1 MDENNFNHGNIKTTN
16 ISSEMRTSF
25 LDYSMSVIV
34 ARALPDVRD
43 GMKPVHRRILYAM
56 NDLGIVADKPHKKS
70 ARIVGEVIGKYH
82 PHGDTAVYETM
93 VRMAQDFSYRY
104 PLVDGHGN
112 FGSVDGDGAAAMRY
126 TEARMSKISMELL
139 RDINKDTVDWMDNY
153 DGEEHEPVVLPCRF
167 PNLLVNGT
175 TGIAVGM
182 ATNIPPHNL
191 GETIDAVFAIM
202 DNPDITVMELMED
215 YISGPDFPTGG
226 YILGRAGIKQAY
238 ETGRGSIMIRSKV
251 QVEDMPNGKKQIIVT
266 EIPYVVNKAALVE
279 KIASLVRE
287 KLIEGITDLR
297 DESNMEGIRIVIEL
311 RKDVQSDVILNQLYR
326 MTSLQTSFGVN
337 MIVLVDNAPRQLGLK
352 DVLQC
357 YLDHQIDVTVRR
369 TRFELKKA
377 EDRAHIL
384 EGLKI
389 ALDHIDEIITLIRNS
404 KDTSIAMNG
413 LMENFGLSEIQ
424 AKAIL
429 DMQFRRLTGLERQK
443 IEEEY
448 DGLMAQI
455 TDLKDIL
462 NNHSRV
468 LEIIRTELSEIKE
481 KYNDKRRSEII
492 DAEIDMQDEDLI
504 PQEDVVITMT
514 VNGYVKRIPVDT
526 YRLQNRGG
534 KGIKGMSMHEDDIVD
549 QFLTMMT
556 HDYLLMFTNLGKV
569 YRIKGYQV
577 PLASRTSKGI
587 PIVNLLNLDKN
598 EKVLAMV
605 PVERENSPAKF
616 LFFVT
621 AQGIVKRVPI
631 EEFENIRQS
640 GKIAI
645 NLRDG
650 DELISAKP
658 TTGSSQI
665 LIAAANGQAIR
676 FNETDVRP
684 MGRTATGVKGF
695 NVNGSRVI
703 GMTTDF
709 EGQYILS
716 VTEKGYG
723 KKSKLEDYRMTNRG
737 GKGVKTVQVT
747 EKNGPL
753 VFLRAVNGDEDCLIM
768 TNEGIVIRIS
778 LEKVSVY
785 SRNTQG
791 VKLISVEDDQSV
803 STVAIV
809 YKSEDDEETEEDTE
823 NNEFNSELEGETAGV
838 LEAESTVN
846 SESEN
851 IAE

>member
-191 GETIDAVFAIM
+191 GETIDAVFAVM

-251 QVEDMPNGKKQIIVT
+251 KVEDMPNGKKQIIVT

-287 KLIEGITDLR
+287 KIIEGITDLR

-337 MIVLVDNAPRQLGLK
+337 MIVLVDNAPQQLGLK
-352 DVLQC
+352 DVLKC

-389 ALDHIDEIITLIRNS
+389 ALDHIDAIISLIRSS

-448 DGLMAQI
+448 DSLMAQI

-468 LEIIRTELSEIKE
+468 LEIIRSELTEIKE

-556 HDYLLMFTNLGKV
+556 HDYLLMFTNQGKV

-587 PIVNLLNLDKN
+587 PIVNLLNLDKD

-645 NLRDG
+645 NLREG

-737 GKGVKTVQVT
+737 GKGVKTIQVT
-747 EKNGPL
+747 DKNGPL

-791 VKLISVEDDQSV
+791 VKLISVEDNQTV

-809 YKSEDDEETEEDTE
+809 YKSEDDEETEGDNE
-823 NNEFNSELEGETAGV
+823 NGELNQTTDQETAGIQEEM
-838 LEAESTVN
+838 LRLRKMLSR
-846 SESEN
+846 
-851 IAE
+851 

>member
-191 GETIDAVFAIM
+191 GETIDAVFAVM

-251 QVEDMPNGKKQIIVT
+251 KVEDMPNGKKQIIVT

-287 KLIEGITDLR
+287 KIIEGITDLR

-337 MIVLVDNAPRQLGLK
+337 MIVLVDNAPQQLGLK
-352 DVLQC
+352 DVLKC

-389 ALDHIDEIITLIRNS
+389 ALDHIDAIISLIRSS

-448 DGLMAQI
+448 DSLMAQI

-468 LEIIRTELSEIKE
+468 LEIIRSELTEIKE

-556 HDYLLMFTNLGKV
+556 HDYLLMFTNQGKV

-587 PIVNLLNLDKN
+587 PIVNLLNLDKD

-605 PVERENSPAKF
+605 PV
-616 LFFVT
+616 
-621 AQGIVKRVPI
+621 
-631 EEFENIRQS
+631 
-640 GKIAI
+640 
-645 NLRDG
+645 
-650 DELISAKP
+650 
-658 TTGSSQI
+658 
-665 LIAAANGQAIR
+665 
-676 FNETDVRP
+676 
-684 MGRTATGVKGF
+684 
-695 NVNGSRVI
+695 
-703 GMTTDF
+703 
-709 EGQYILS
+709 
-716 VTEKGYG
+716 
-723 KKSKLEDYRMTNRG
+723 
-737 GKGVKTVQVT
+737 
-747 EKNGPL
+747 
-753 VFLRAVNGDEDCLIM
+753 
-768 TNEGIVIRIS
+768 
-778 LEKVSVY
+778 
-785 SRNTQG
+785 
-791 VKLISVEDDQSV
+791 
-803 STVAIV
+803 
-809 YKSEDDEETEEDTE
+809 
-823 NNEFNSELEGETAGV
+823 
-838 LEAESTVN
+838 
-846 SESEN
+846 
-851 IAE
+851 

>member
-251 QVEDMPNGKKQIIVT
+251 QVEDMANGKKQIIVT

-809 YKSEDDEETEEDTE
+809 YKSEDDEETEGDTE
-823 NNEFNSELEGETAGV
+823 NNEFNSELEGETVGV
-838 LEAESTVN
+838 SEAESTVN
-846 SESEN
+846 SELED
-851 IAE
+851 IDE

>member
-448 DGLMAQI
+448 DSLMAQI

-846 SESEN
+846 SESED

>member
-1 MDENNFNHGNIKTTN
+1 MDENFNHGNIRTTN

-56 NDLGIVADKPHKKS
+56 NDLGIVAEKPHKKS

-82 PHGDTAVYETM
+82 PHGDSAVYETM

-126 TEARMSKISMELL
+126 TEARMSKISMELIK
-139 RDINKDTVDWMDNY
+139 DIGKDTVEWMENY
-153 DGEEHEPVVLPCRF
+153 DGEEKEPVVLPCRF

-191 GETIDAVFAIM
+191 GEAIDAVLAIM

-215 YISGPDFPTGG
+215 AISGPDFPTGG

-251 QVEDMPNGKKQIIVT
+251 KVEELPNGKKQIIVT
-266 EIPYVVNKAALVE
+266 EIPYMVNKAVMVE

-287 KLIEGITDLR
+287 KIIEGITDLR
-297 DESNMEGIRIVIEL
+297 DESNMAGIRIVIEL

-326 MTSLQTSFGVN
+326 MTSMQTSFGVN
-337 MIVLVDNAPRQLGLK
+337 SIVLVDNAPRQLGLK
-352 DVLQC
+352 DMLQC
-357 YLDHQIDVTVRR
+357 YLDHQIEVTVRR
-369 TRFELKKA
+369 TQYDLKKA

-389 ALDHIDEIITLIRNS
+389 ALDHIDAIISLIRSS

-424 AKAIL
+424 ARAIL

-448 DGLMAQI
+448 NGLMLQI
-455 TDLKDIL
+455 ADLKDIL
-462 NNHSRV
+462 NNHARV
-468 LEIIRTELSEIKE
+468 LEIIRNELLEIRD
-481 KYNDKRRSEII
+481 KYSDKRRSEII
-492 DAEIDMQDEDLI
+492 DADIDMQDEDLI
-504 PQEDVVITMT
+504 PQEDIVITMT
-514 VNGYVKRIPVDT
+514 VNGYVKRIPLDT
-526 YRLQNRGG
+526 YRTQNRGG
-534 KGIKGMSMHEDDIVD
+534 KGIKGMSVHEDDLID

-556 HDYLLMFTNLGKV
+556 HDYLLIFTSRGKV
-569 YRIKGYQV
+569 YRIKGYQI
-577 PLASRTSKGI
+577 PMASRTSKGI
-587 PIVNLLNLDKN
+587 PIVNLLNLEKE

-605 PVERENSPAKF
+605 PVERENSPAKY
-616 LFFVT
+616 LFFAT
-621 AQGIVKRVPI
+621 RQGIVKRVPI
-631 EEFENIRQS
+631 EEFESIRQS

-645 NLRDG
+645 SLREG
-650 DELISAKP
+650 DELVGVKP
-658 TTGSSQI
+658 TTGSDQI
-665 LIAAANGQAIR
+665 LIAASNGQAIR
-676 FNETDVRP
+676 FEEEDVRP

-695 NVNGSRVI
+695 NVDGSYVI
-703 GMTTDF
+703 GMTTNH
-709 EGQYILS
+709 EGQFILS

-723 KKSKLEDYRMTNRG
+723 KKTEIDDYRMTNRG
-737 GKGVKTVQVT
+737 GKGVKTIQIT

-753 VFLRAVNGDEDCLIM
+753 VYLRAVNGDEDCLLM
-768 TNEGIVIRIS
+768 TNEGIVIRIN
-778 LEKVSVY
+778 LGRVSVY
-785 SRNTQG
+785 GRNTQG
-791 VKLISVEDDQSV
+791 VKLISVEENQTV
-803 STVAIV
+803 STVAIA
-809 YKSEDDEETEEDTE
+809 YKTEED
-823 NNEFNSELEGETAGV
+823 
-838 LEAESTVN
+838 EAEG
-846 SESEN
+846 SEMDDKLPESSEAA
-851 IAE
+851 AEVTAAKPETEIMNEDVSE

>member
-587 PIVNLLNLDKN
+587 PIVNLLNLDKT

-846 SESEN
+846 SESED